1 MKCAAGRSAY
11 IFALLIT
18 WRLQLT
24 ILLPATNAPLALE
37 NWINDLL
44 FSIFISDENVREYVA
59 EYGDVVSRLISDE
72 YVSEY
77 GQMRVTSHMDEYVD
91 EYVDEYG
98 IMRVRPK
105 PI

>member
-1 MKCAAGRSAY
+1 M
-11 IFALLIT
+11 
-18 WRLQLT
+18 
-24 ILLPATNAPLALE
+24 
-37 NWINDLL
+37 
-44 FSIFISDENVREYVA
+44 
-59 EYGDVVSRLISDE
+59 SRLISDE